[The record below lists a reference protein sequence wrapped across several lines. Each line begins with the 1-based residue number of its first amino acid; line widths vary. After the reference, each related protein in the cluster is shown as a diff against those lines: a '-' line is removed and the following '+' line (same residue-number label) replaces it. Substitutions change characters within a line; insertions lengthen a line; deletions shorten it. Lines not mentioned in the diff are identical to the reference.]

1 MGNLDQRR
9 IGLRRKLQAIH
20 PWENYGKTKGEMM
33 QVMSKEEAAKRGLFT
48 RDPVTGKP
56 VPFITQRIEMTPE
69 QRAQHYEDLAAGKI
83 PF

>member
-1 MGNLDQRR
+1 
-9 IGLRRKLQAIH
+9 
-20 PWENYGKTKGEMM
+20 M
-33 QVMSKEEAAKRGLFT
+33 QVMSKEEAAKRGLIT

-56 VPFITQRIEMTPE
+56 VPFTTQRIEMTPE

>member
-1 MGNLDQRR
+1 
-9 IGLRRKLQAIH
+9 
-20 PWENYGKTKGEMM
+20 M
-33 QVMSKEEAAKRGLFT
+33 QTQNEQSKPDLFT

-56 VPFITQRIEMTPE
+56 VPFTTQLIEMTPE

>member
-1 MGNLDQRR
+1 
-9 IGLRRKLQAIH
+9 
-20 PWENYGKTKGEMM
+20 MM

-56 VPFITQRIEMTPE
+56 VPFTTQRIEMTPE